1 MRTTGIE
8 GCEDENDLKLESKE
22 KGTVAYFLKQ
32 KHKARNLRKITV
44 LIMVMFMANLSVSDS
59 LHYIHNL
66 IKTSGKVCK
75 VVTIIIPI
83 L

>member
-1 MRTTGIE
+1 MFSET
-8 GCEDENDLKLESKE
+8 K
-22 KGTVAYFLKQ
+22 Y
-32 KHKARNLRKITV
+32 KAKNLRKITV

-66 IKTSGKVCK
+66 IKTSEKVCE